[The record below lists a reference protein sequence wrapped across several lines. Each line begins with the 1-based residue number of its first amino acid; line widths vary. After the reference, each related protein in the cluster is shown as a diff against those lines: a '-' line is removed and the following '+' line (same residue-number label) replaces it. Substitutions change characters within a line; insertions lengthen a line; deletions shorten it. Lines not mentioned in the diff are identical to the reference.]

1 MISAWRLHPSLVTQM
16 LMVSIGVSLLLC
28 VGSSR
33 SEACTLSPEHGG
45 LTFPVERVD
54 QVWAC
59 TLHEIIQGYTTETKV
74 GPIRTVLSEPLYRHL
89 LDHPSFTAAL
99 MRRLKLGLYQVET
112 KGVGTFWGD
121 DGEGTKGLVHLVY
134 EDPTSRVYLL
144 DGTHDS
150 RILPRVTGKA
160 VVFLRMDPV
169 RDAHSDEAMAS
180 TVVAYT
186 RLDNRFLSG
195 LVSLLHPLIAKV
207 VTSRLQKGVETVDRL
222 GLAMKQDPQ
231 RVLSVAEHDPAL
243 PDQQVAF
250 LKQILGSRSGSQ
262 PVSPDGRAIP

>member
-1 MISAWRLHPSLVTQM
+1 MISVWRLHPGLATGM
-16 LMVSIGVSLLLC
+16 LMISVGMSLLLC

-54 QVWAC
+54 PIWTCRLDA
-59 TLHEIIQGYTTETKV
+59 IIQDHTTETKI
-74 GPIRTVLSEPLYRHL
+74 GPIRTALPEPLYHYL

-99 MRRLKLGLYQVET
+99 IRRLNLGLYHVDMRES
-112 KGVGTFWGD
+112 GTFWGD

-134 EDPTSRVYLL
+134 EDPASRMYFLE
-144 DGTHDS
+144 GTHES

-160 VVFLRMDPV
+160 VVLLRMEAV
-169 RDAHSDEAMAS
+169 RDGQGDEVMAS
-180 TVVAYT
+180 TMVAYT

-195 LVSLLHPLIAKV
+195 LVSLLHPLVAKV
-207 VTSRLQKGVETVDRL
+207 VTSRLQKGVQTVDRL

-231 RVLSVAEHDPAL
+231 RVLSIAERDPAL
-243 PDQQVAF
+243 PDQHRAF
-250 LKQILGSRSGSQ
+250 LKQMLGTRSGRE
-262 PVSPDGRAIP
+262 PVSSDDRVIP